1 MPFLRCQGLRTGPGH
16 FPPESKEKEEVWAKL
31 QGELEV
37 QEFMLKEG
45 TSHDL
50 ILSEVKTER
59 GCERKERTFG

>member
-1 MPFLRCQGLRTGPGH
+1 M
-16 FPPESKEKEEVWAKL
+16 AKL

-50 ILSEVKTER
+50 ILSEVKTES
-59 GCERKERTFG
+59 GCERKERTLGLEARL